1 MGFST
6 SMHLNLT
13 FCFSITWDGGRKQVY
28 YPLSVPLLHRP
39 RTNRIFG
46 CSWKVNALLRKKLSS
61 SYTDCMRTK
70 YQRSISEDLVKKK
83 RTRLNLAR
91 GHLSVRSS
99 YVLVLQ
105 GNSDLILVYIPHVA
119 LESKFL
125 ISSQIILL
133 LFYKCSKVTL

>member
-46 CSWKVNALLRKKLSS
+46 CSWKVNVLLRKKLSS

-70 YQRSISEDLVKKK
+70 YQRSFSEDLFKNKDTTESRA
-83 RTRLNLAR
+83 RTP
-91 GHLSVRSS
+91 SS
-99 YVLVLQ
+99 
-105 GNSDLILVYIPHVA
+105 P
-119 LESKFL
+119 
-125 ISSQIILL
+125 
-133 LFYKCSKVTL
+133 